1 MSGVMYRG
9 IVLGLLSYGF
19 FSFSDASVK
28 AIGHGL
34 SIYEIAFFA
43 GILSLPMV
51 LIVRPRGMSFI
62 DMLKADR
69 WWLIVARG
77 LTGMTA
83 GLLGTIAF
91 QNLPFAEAYA
101 ILFLA
106 PSFSTVWS
114 IFFLKEEVNWLR
126 WLAIAVG
133 LIGVIAVVRPSFD
146 TLTPAHFAALAAA
159 FSSSLT
165 IILLRKLNRTEKPTA
180 ILTYSMLVGV
190 VLNGLFM
197 LPSYRGPEL
206 HQFGLLAMVAFCSGI
221 GQILMLSAVR
231 RIPASRIVPTQYSQI
246 AWALLIGGLFFG
258 EFPDRIALVGI
269 GLVVASG
276 LINFVTGTPKPVSVP
291 AVPSGGPAAISAG
304 RAPVPARPVR

>member
-1 MSGVMYRG
+1 MYRG
-9 IVLGLLSYGF
+9 ISLGLLSYGF
-19 FSFSDASVK
+19 FSFSDAAIK
-28 AIGHGL
+28 TIGHGL

-43 GILSLPMV
+43 GLLSLPMV
-51 LIVRPRGMSFI
+51 LIVRPRGMSFV

-83 GLLGTIAF
+83 GLLGTVAF

-106 PSFSTVWS
+106 PSFSTVWALL
-114 IFFLKEEVNWLR
+114 FLKEEVNWLR
-126 WLAIAVG
+126 WLAIVVG
-133 LIGVIAVVRPSFD
+133 LVGVVAVVRPGFD
-146 TLTPAHFAALAAA
+146 TVTPAHVAALAAA
-159 FSSSLT
+159 FASSLT
-165 IILLRKLNRTEKPTA
+165 IILLRNLNRTEKPTA

-190 VLNGLFM
+190 CLNGVFM
-197 LPSYRGPEL
+197 LPSYRGPDL
-206 HQFGLLAMVAFCSGI
+206 TQFGLLAVVAFASGI
-221 GQILMLSAVR
+221 GQILMLAAVR

-246 AWALLIGGLFFG
+246 AWALVIGAALFG

-269 GLVVASG
+269 ALVVVSG
-276 LINFVTGTPKPVSVP
+276 FLNFVTGTPKPASVP